1 MFLVIYHRLLRVGK
15 HKHMLSRE
23 DRHSDQREQQMA
35 CDVQGQL
42 RAVQLGVTAFF
53 KHNKSASR

>member
-1 MFLVIYHRLLRVGK
+1 MFLIIYHRLLSTGK
-15 HKHMLSRE
+15 HKHMLSKE

-42 RAVQLGVTAFF
+42 LAVG
-53 KHNKSASR
+53 